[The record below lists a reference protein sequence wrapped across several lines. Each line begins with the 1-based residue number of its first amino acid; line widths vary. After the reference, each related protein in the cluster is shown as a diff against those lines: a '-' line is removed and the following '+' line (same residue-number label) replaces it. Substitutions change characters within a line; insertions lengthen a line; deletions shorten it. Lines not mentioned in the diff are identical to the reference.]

1 MTQKISKKRLFLFSV
16 IPLLFFLLILEFG
29 VRLFWEFEP
38 NRVLCNHPVMGRIYC
53 PGTTGFLK
61 ENKVRMYVEINSDG
75 LLGKAY
81 PVNRVPGKFRIAL
94 LGDSFAAGEAVIPE
108 KKFAGVWEREL
119 SKKVTGAVE
128 VINFAVGGSGTWE
141 QLQMFHIKALKY
153 KPDLTV
159 LVFCWCNDIENNIDE
174 FKNGKMNPL
183 LDEYEVGSLKR
194 LQVKRKNFNKWLW
207 NNSGLYQFTRTKYN
221 HLEHYFKRMFLP
233 DYMKKVHAAADKKR
247 LERGQLQKGLMF
259 DPKNKM
265 WIRNNQTAEEKR
277 FERKQDRE
285 ALMFHSKNMDEKKS
299 KLPEY
304 KVNTDSVFDDLFFFN
319 SEGWELTRKLLL
331 KLKKEVKKNGS
342 ELALIHFGGAHQYRN
357 FPALPL
363 KQFDAFL
370 ESNGI
375 AHLNAFDLFIKIDD
389 EFLPENFIPND
400 GHFSET
406 GHRHFAEISTNFLL
420 RLIEKTKL

>member
-1 MTQKISKKRLFLFSV
+1 MTKKISKKRLFLFSA
-16 IPLLFFLLILEFG
+16 IPLLFFLLIMELG

-94 LGDSFAAGEAVIPE
+94 LGDSFTAGEAVIPE

-119 SKKVTGAVE
+119 SKKGTGAVE

-159 LVFCWCNDIENNIDE
+159 LAFCWCNDIEENLEEFNN
-174 FKNGKMNPL
+174 GSMNPL
-183 LDEYEVGSLKR
+183 LDEYDVGWFKR
-194 LQVKRKNFNKWLW
+194 FQVKRKNFNKWLW

-277 FERKQDRE
+277 FERMQDRE
-285 ALMFHSKNMDEKKS
+285 VLMFHSKNMDEKKT

-304 KVNTDSVFDDLFFFN
+304 KENTDSVFDDLFFFN

-331 KLKKEVKKNGS
+331 KLKKEVEKNGS

-375 AHLNAFDLFIKIDD
+375 AHFNAFDLFVKIDD

-400 GHFSET
+400 GHFSEK
-406 GHRHFAEISTNFLL
+406 GHRHFAEFSTDFLL